1 MNIQKMMK
9 QAAKMQE
16 QLAATLAEKTVEVSV
31 GGGKVSVVANGT
43 GDIISIKIAK
53 EVVDPED
60 VEFLEDLVLSGVKQA
75 LEKGKGLAQ
84 TDRAIRVIE
93 QRDRTYGPNG
103 TDGAKRSGTHTYR
116 IRTTA
121 DSEY

>member
-16 QLAATLAEKTVEVSV
+16 QLNDALVQKTVEVSV
-31 GGGKVSVVANGT
+31 GGGKVTVVANGL

-60 VEFLEDLVLSGVKQA
+60 IEMLEDLILSGVKQA
-75 LEKGKGLAQ
+75 IEKGKGLAQ
-84 TDRAIRVIE
+84 SEMGRLT
-93 QRDRTYGPNG
+93 
-103 TDGAKRSGTHTYR
+103 SGLGLPPGMM
-116 IRTTA
+116 
-121 DSEY
+121 